1 MSVNYDSRWMRL
13 MALIVGGLLSLP
25 WTATGGMIVHGVE
38 LLLASSLLTY
48 AFMPAVIRLAGTIGA
63 VDMPDE
69 RRVHHQPTPRI
80 GGLAVF
86 LAVNITLLLNFNYS
100 VELKAICISGALVAL
115 VSLWDDVKSLPAS
128 FKLLV
133 QIVAVAILL
142 RAGLLLEFDNHAWM
156 IARLGGDLG
165 ISVDIILEYLLTA
178 LWIIGITNAFN
189 FLDGINGLAAALA
202 ATICLLMGMLAAATG
217 QIFMLLLCVA
227 VAGAAL
233 GFLPDNARYER
244 PARSFLG
251 DTGSTYLGWMM
262 ACIAVLGDWSDHS
275 ALQAY
280 AAPLL
285 IFSVPIFDMIY
296 TTVARIARGDVQS
309 LGEWI
314 AYVGR
319 DHLHHRLMYLGL
331 SQAKTVLVI
340 VAITLIS
347 GMAALVIVDASTLSS
362 WFLLMQVVVVYAVF
376 SFIMVFAAKR
386 VERSG

>member
-1 MSVNYDSRWMRL
+1 MFVRFDSHWMRL
-13 MALIVGGLLSLP
+13 LALLVGGLMSLP
-25 WTATGGMIVHGVE
+25 WPGIGLLLLGAK
-38 LLLASSLLTY
+38 LLLAAALLTY
-48 AFMPAVIRLAGTIGA
+48 ALMPAVIRMAGIVGA

-69 RRVHHQPTPRI
+69 RRVHQQPTPRI

-86 LAVNITLLLNFNYS
+86 VSVNITLLLNFNYS

-133 QIVAVAILL
+133 QIIAVAILL
-142 RAGLLLEFDNHAWM
+142 RAGLLLEFENHDWM
-156 IARLGGDLG
+156 IARLGDEWG

-178 LWIIGITNAFN
+178 FWIIGITNAFN

-217 QIFMLLLCVA
+217 QLFMLLLCVA

-244 PARSFLG
+244 PARTFLG

-262 ACIAVLGDWSDHS
+262 ACIAVLGDWSDMS
-275 ALQAY
+275 AVQAY

-296 TTVARIARGDVQS
+296 TTVARIVRGDVS
-309 LGEWI
+309 SVGEWL

-331 SQAKTVLVI
+331 SQAKTVLAI

-347 GMAALVIVDASTLSS
+347 GLAALVIVDASVLST
-362 WFLLMQVVVVYAVF
+362 WFLLMQVIVVYSVF

>member
-1 MSVNYDSRWMRL
+1 MHVALDKASTRGLALVAGGI
-13 MALIVGGLLSLP
+13 MALPLGGGP
-25 WTATGGMIVHGVE
+25 
-38 LLLASSLLTY
+38 LLLQGVRILCAAALLTY
-48 AFMPAVIRLAGTIGA
+48 ACMPLVIALAHRVGA

-69 RRVHHQPTPRI
+69 RRVHRQPTPRI

-86 LAVNITLLLNFNYS
+86 VSVNVTLLLNFNYS

-115 VSLWDDVKSLPAS
+115 VSLWDDARGLSAG

-133 QIVAVAILL
+133 QAVALGILL
-142 RAGLLLEFDNHAWM
+142 KAGLVLEFNQHAWM
-156 IARLGGDLG
+156 IAHLGAFGSWLDTAA
-165 ISVDIILEYLLTA
+165 EYAVTA

-202 ATICLLMGMLAAATG
+202 AAMCLLMGLLAMTTG
-217 QIFMLLLCVA
+217 QTYMLLLCVA

-233 GFLPDNARYER
+233 GFLPDNARYTR

-262 ACIAVLGDWSDHS
+262 AGIAVMGEWSDKS
-275 ALQAY
+275 VLQAY
-280 AAPLL
+280 AAPVL

-296 TTVARIARGDVQS
+296 TTVARVLRGDVRN
-309 LGEWI
+309 LREWI

-331 SQAKTVLVI
+331 SQGKTVLAV
-340 VAITLIS
+340 VALTLIS
-347 GMAALVIVDASTLSS
+347 GLAALVMVNASL
-362 WFLLMQVVVVYAVF
+362 WHAWLLLAQAVVVYAVF
-376 SFIMVFAAKR
+376 SFVMVWAARTVGQKD
-386 VERSG
+386 

>member
-1 MSVNYDSRWMRL
+1 MSVNFDLRWMRIL
-13 MALIVGGLLSLP
+13 ALLVGGLMSLP
-25 WTATGGMIVHGVE
+25 WPGIGLMLLGAK
-38 LLLASSLLTY
+38 LLLASILLTY
-48 AFMPAVIRLAGTIGA
+48 AFMPAVIRMARSMGA

-69 RRVHHQPTPRI
+69 RRVHQQPTPRI

-86 LAVNITLLLNFNYS
+86 LSVNITLLSNFNYS
-100 VELKAICISGALVAL
+100 VELKAVCISGALVAL

-142 RAGLLLEFDNHAWM
+142 WGGLLLEFDNHDWM
-156 IARLGGDLG
+156 IARLGDEWG
-165 ISVDIILEYLLTA
+165 ISVDIVFEYLLTA
-178 LWIIGITNAFN
+178 FWIIGITNAFN

-217 QIFMLLLCVA
+217 QLFMLLLCVA

-251 DTGSTYLGWMM
+251 DSGSTYLGWMM

-296 TTVARIARGDVQS
+296 TTVARIARGDVRNM
-309 LGEWI
+309 GEWI

-331 SQAKTVLVI
+331 SQAKTVLAI

-347 GMAALVIVDASTLSS
+347 GLAALVIVDASVLST

-376 SFIMVFAAKR
+376 SFIMIFAAKR